1 MAICDKSCVRRDR
14 PCCRR
19 SATWICTCGHTIN
32 IVIYS
37 RFHRNPFRGFG
48 ATTGGVEIWPFPSLW
63 LFAFIYSSLCYG
75 TNRDSELFVESRKY
89 FVPHVYLAAPLE
101 VTPLE
106 FPPKIFE
113 NYNSWTIVVVIYMM
127 TSLAVLIEHRLVK
140 NRRTQGYNINRASIA
155 SRSKKQGHST
165 D

>member
-1 MAICDKSCVRRDR
+1 MWQVMCSPRPPMLSSQRHMDLHVWSHHQHSYIFQVSSKSVQ
-14 PCCRR
+14 
-19 SATWICTCGHTIN
+19 
-32 IVIYS
+32 
-37 RFHRNPFRGFG
+37 GFWSHDG
-48 ATTGGVEIWPFPSLW
+48 GGVEIWPFPSLW